1 MVEVEKG
8 LKWSRNV
15 TVRVIFSSQVAD
27 SMSDTSLLCTAC
39 NARIVPKKTLLA
51 VPSLTTHRLR
61 TGYFPSAVEAADL
74 KASAEAVQIDLD
86 YYDEEVVSLTKA
98 LEELKRQRDS
108 VLQYR
113 DKHLGLLAPI
123 RKLPVELLLKIFS
136 LCCTSEEDPG
146 LSVTTDQLEPH
157 ATSSIVSTNSLAL
170 SQTCGLWRS
179 ILLSSPFLWAC
190 IRVDLSWKPFD
201 LSALVELYLQRASS
215 SLLTIHIEAFN
226 GVNVTE
232 PHLGFRYCREL
243 GKKSWWLFETLL
255 QTMHRW
261 VQASFD
267 LILHVYEGVQDFA
280 ANWESANLEN
290 LRALKLRGYPRTIAS
305 NTRGPFESISFFNKF
320 QTANSLSSIQLVR
333 PVPTYLASFEK
344 LSMVEVSRCCTLA
357 EIRDMFSLCPNL
369 KAFKPT
375 EVGIELYG
383 DEESSEIYSP
393 SLETLALTLQTVH
406 AIQVL
411 PLLNIP
417 HLADLTVSDGHQPIG
432 IASFAIADGL
442 EAMLNRSSSLHT
454 LALNGDLLS
463 DTGLLQILSVTPS
476 LQQPQLSSDIDRDN
490 LITPVLFD
498 KLSLSFSGDTINLV
512 PCLASFR
519 VYIRPHSRFLDE
531 VHSDTPLPDPQ
542 KMTSML
548 ESRSGTL
555 KYFTLCAEL
564 NRSRTGQWV
573 EAFQANG
580 SEWPRLCALK
590 SNGMQLKLNL

>member
-1 MVEVEKG
+1 
-8 LKWSRNV
+8 
-15 TVRVIFSSQVAD
+15 
-27 SMSDTSLLCTAC
+27 MSDTSLLCTTC

-86 YYDEEVVSLTKA
+86 CYDEEVVSLTKA

-146 LSVTTDQLEPH
+146 LSVTTDQSEPY

-226 GVNVTE
+226 GVDVTE
-232 PHLGFRYCREL
+232 PDLGFRYCRYLEEE
-243 GKKSWWLFETLL
+243 SWWLFETLL

-267 LILHVYEGVQDFA
+267 LSLHIYEGVQDFV
-280 ANWESANLEN
+280 ANWEEPANLEN
-290 LRALKLRGYPRTIAS
+290 LRVLKLRGYPRTVAS
-305 NTRGPFESISFFNKF
+305 NTRGPFESISLFNKF
-320 QTANSLSSIQLVR
+320 QTANLLSSIQLVR

-344 LSMVEVSRCCTLA
+344 LSIVEVSRCCTLA
-357 EIRDMFSLCPNL
+357 EIRNMFSLCPNL
-369 KAFKPT
+369 KAFRTT
-375 EVGIELYG
+375 EFGIELHR
-383 DEESSEIYSP
+383 DEKSSEIYSP
-393 SLETLALTLQTVH
+393 SLETLALTLRTVH

-417 HLADLTVSDGHQPIG
+417 HLADLTISGGYQLIG
-432 IASFAIADGL
+432 IASLAIANGL
-442 EAMLNRSSSLHT
+442 EAMLNRSSFLHA
-454 LALNGDLLS
+454 LALNGNLLS

-476 LQQPQLSSDIDRDN
+476 LQQLRLSSDIDRDN
-490 LITPVLFD
+490 LITSTLFD
-498 KLSLSFSGDTINLV
+498 KLSLSLSGDTINLV
-512 PCLASFR
+512 PCLVSFC
-519 VYIRPHSRFLDE
+519 VYARPHSQFLAE

-542 KMTSML
+542 KMISML

-564 NRSRTGQWV
+564 MSSRTGQWV

-580 SEWPRLCALK
+580 SEWPKLCALK
-590 SNGMQLKLNL
+590 SSGMQLKLNL